1 MSMEMMSYPFTVS
14 RTWARHNPKLEG
26 YGPPADQGR
35 RPRETESGESLP
47 RRIVPIPKASRD
59 SQPHAGQL
67 PTPPPR
73 DARAADAGVPF
84 SALDPAQQWEY
95 ERRGKWLHAQAT
107 AHILAAA
114 AAWTARL
121 AVRVARSVS
130 AVAVSANQAEGRL
143 SESRPA
149 TPDVLRRPADYEQRR
164 EPFLGKRL

>member
-26 YGPPADQGR
+26 YGPSADQGS
-35 RPRETESGESLP
+35 RPRETESGEPLP

-67 PTPPPR
+67 RTPGG
-73 DARAADAGVPF
+73 DARVADAGV
-84 SALDPAQQWEY
+84 SYWALDPAQQWEY
-95 ERRGKWLHAQAT
+95 ERRGKRLHAQAT

-114 AAWTARL
+114 AAWIARL

-130 AVAVSANQAEGRL
+130 AVAVSANRAEGRL
-143 SESRPA
+143 SENRPA
-149 TPDVLRRPADYEQRR
+149 TPGVLRRPADYEQRR
-164 EPFLGKRL
+164 EPFLGKRY

>member
-1 MSMEMMSYPFTVS
+1 MSMEVMSTPFTVS
-14 RTWARHNPKLEG
+14 RTWARQNPELEG

-35 RPRETESGESLP
+35 RPRETESGEPLP

-67 PTPPPR
+67 RTPPR
-73 DARAADAGVPF
+73 DARVADSGVAF
-84 SALDPAQQWEY
+84 WALDPAQQWEF
-95 ERRGKWLHAQAT
+95 ERTGKRLHDQAT

-114 AAWTARL
+114 AAWIARL

-130 AVAVSANQAEGRL
+130 AVAVSANQAESRL
-143 SESRPA
+143 SENRPA
-149 TPDVLRRPADYEQRR
+149 TPGVLRRPADYEQRR